1 MLPVEGH
8 PCIKISSIEFLS
20 ANARKGIF
28 LHLMRN
34 TGKWIALKLPKNPNE
49 MNCVNLQKPCQT
61 IE

>member
-8 PCIKISSIEFLS
+8 PYIKISSLS

-28 LHLMRN
+28 LNIMDN

-49 MNCVNLQKPCQT
+49 MNCVNLEKLC
-61 IE
+61 